1 MKTAL
6 KAVDAGLNV
15 FGVAVGSELLETTYL
30 WLGIVLLVIN
40 IASLLGKGIIEIV
53 KWYRKSK
60 EDGKIT
66 NDELD
71 EASKIVGDT
80 AKGINEEIKDFKQ
93 SQKKPN

>member
-6 KAVDAGLNV
+6 KAVDASLNI
-15 FGVAVGSELLETTYL
+15 FGVAVGGELLETTYL
-30 WLGIVLLVIN
+30 WLGIALLVIN

-93 SQKKPN
+93 SQNKPN